1 MTRAQETAVRLRW
14 FLAAVWVLCLG
25 LGLLWLIGTTF
36 FDLGEYG
43 VGLGGSPS
51 WIILGPLASLLEED
65 LLVKVVPLVVYLG
78 LFVFTQW
85 LFLCPKGG
93 WKIKIEETGRSM
105 KRSAAAAGFAAA
117 LLSAGLLYS
126 LYDLIGTLS
135 GDGVV
140 LWLFMVIPA
149 VLWCVWFAI
158 FWVYWRQGDY
168 YTWMGRM
175 IRGLI
180 GGSVLE
186 LFVAIPVYATRQDD
200 CYCARGSYAGVIFGG
215 TVLVWA
221 FGPGVL
227 FLFAREK
234 ERRKKLAN
242 IGDR

>member
-1 MTRAQETAVRLRW
+1 
-14 FLAAVWVLCLG
+14 
-25 LGLLWLIGTTF
+25 LWLIGTTF
-36 FDLGEYG
+36 FELSKYG
-43 VGLGGSPS
+43 VGLGGSPT
-51 WIILGPLASLLEED
+51 WILLGPLASLLEEEIWA
-65 LLVKVVPLVVYLG
+65 KVVPLVVYLG

-85 LFLCPKGG
+85 LFLCPRGG
-93 WKIKIEETGRSM
+93 WKIKVEVTGRSM

-117 LLSAGLLYS
+117 ILSAGLLYS
-126 LYDLIGTLS
+126 LYDLVGTLS
-135 GDGVV
+135 DEGVV
-140 LWLFMVIPA
+140 LWLFMVIPV

-158 FWVYWRQGDY
+158 FWVYRRQGDY
-168 YTWMGRM
+168 YTWAGRL

-180 GGSVLE
+180 AGSVLE

-234 ERRKKLAN
+234 ERMEKRGD
-242 IGDR
+242 IGC

>member
-1 MTRAQETAVRLRW
+1 
-14 FLAAVWVLCLG
+14 
-25 LGLLWLIGTTF
+25 
-36 FDLGEYG
+36 
-43 VGLGGSPS
+43 
-51 WIILGPLASLLEED
+51 
-65 LLVKVVPLVVYLG
+65 
-78 LFVFTQW
+78 
-85 LFLCPKGG
+85 
-93 WKIKIEETGRSM
+93 
-105 KRSAAAAGFAAA
+105 
-117 LLSAGLLYS
+117 
-126 LYDLIGTLS
+126 
-135 GDGVV
+135 
-140 LWLFMVIPA
+140 
-149 VLWCVWFAI
+149 
-158 FWVYWRQGDY
+158 
-168 YTWMGRM
+168 M